1 MACPDCGAAPLRAQN
16 ENQRFHLLTGMQG
29 GGDQWPGIRG
39 QGVRGQ
45 NAEVNC
51 FYFCILTFDLAMADE
66 LANDAG
72 LDFDSWD
79 LRPDRLELEADE
91 VHVWR
96 GSLDCGERA
105 LDQFDETLTPDEKA
119 RAQRFVFQPDR
130 NSYIAARG
138 ILRELLG
145 RYLNRAPS
153 EIEFDYGAQGK
164 PALRSESSEK
174 PVQFNVSHSH
184 GMALFAFSVGR
195 QVGVDVELVRPDF
208 AGEKIA
214 ERFFSAQEVMELRR
228 LPATAQ
234 DEGFFLCWTR
244 KEAYIKA
251 RGEGLQIPLK
261 SFHVSLT
268 PGEPAR
274 LQADDSSRW
283 SLRSLRLE
291 GRYVGAVVGEGQD
304 WKLRGW
310 EAKAGN
316 HR

>member
-1 MACPDCGAAPLRAQN
+1 
-16 ENQRFHLLTGMQG
+16 
-29 GGDQWPGIRG
+29 
-39 QGVRGQ
+39 
-45 NAEVNC
+45 
-51 FYFCILTFDLAMADE
+51 MADE
-66 LANDAG
+66 LANDATSE
-72 LDFDSWD
+72 FDSWEPS
-79 LRPDRLELEADE
+79 LDRLTLADGE

-96 GSLDCGERA
+96 ASLDCSESVLHRFEAA
-105 LDQFDETLTPDEKA
+105 LAADEKA

-138 ILRELLG
+138 VLRELLG
-145 RYLNRAPS
+145 RYLSQGPS

-164 PALRSESSEK
+164 PALRSGWSQSG
-174 PVQFNVSHSH
+174 VQFNVSHSH
-184 GMALFAFSVGR
+184 GLGLFAFAVAR

-214 ERFFSAQEVMELRR
+214 ERFFSPQEVRALRS
-228 LPATAQ
+228 LPAAVQ

-268 PGEPAR
+268 PGKPAR
-274 LQADDSSRW
+274 LQANDSSRW

-291 GRYVGAVVGEGQD
+291 GRYVGALVGEGKG
-304 WKLRGW
+304 WKLRGFKW
-310 EAKAGN
+310 
-316 HR
+316 RP

>member
-1 MACPDCGAAPLRAQN
+1 
-16 ENQRFHLLTGMQG
+16 
-29 GGDQWPGIRG
+29 
-39 QGVRGQ
+39 
-45 NAEVNC
+45 
-51 FYFCILTFDLAMADE
+51 MADE
-66 LANDAG
+66 LANDATAE
-72 LDFDSWD
+72 FDAWD
-79 LRPDRLELEADE
+79 LRPDRLALEVDE

-96 GSLDCGERA
+96 ASLDCDERV
-105 LDQFDETLTPDEKA
+105 LHQFDATLAPDEKG

-138 ILRELLG
+138 VLRELLG
-145 RYLNRAPS
+145 RYLNRAPA
-153 EIEFDYGAQGK
+153 EIEFDYGPQGK
-164 PALRSESSEK
+164 PALRSGPSQTG
-174 PVQFNVSHSH
+174 VQFNISHSH
-184 GMALFAFSVGR
+184 GMALFAFTVGR

-214 ERFFSAQEVMELRR
+214 ERFFSSLEVMELRS
-228 LPATAQ
+228 LPETAR

-283 SLRSLRLE
+283 SLRSLRPG
-291 GRYVGAVVGEGQD
+291 GRYVGAVVVEGQG
-304 WKLRGW
+304 WKVRGW
-310 EAKAGN
+310 EWGP
-316 HR
+316 

>member
-1 MACPDCGAAPLRAQN
+1 
-16 ENQRFHLLTGMQG
+16 
-29 GGDQWPGIRG
+29 
-39 QGVRGQ
+39 
-45 NAEVNC
+45 
-51 FYFCILTFDLAMADE
+51 MADGP
-66 LANDAG
+66 ANDGAP
-72 LDFDSWD
+72 DFDSWEASPE
-79 LRPDRLELEADE
+79 LLALEEDE

-96 GSLDCGERA
+96 ASLDCDGRV
-105 LDQFDETLTPDEKA
+105 LHQFDETLAPDEKA
-119 RAQRFVFQPDR
+119 RAQRFVFRPDR

-145 RYLNRAPS
+145 RYLKRAPS
-153 EIEFDYGAQGK
+153 EIEFDYGPQGK
-164 PALRSESSEK
+164 PALRSGSHEGQ
-174 PVQFNVSHSH
+174 VQFNLSHSH
-184 GMALFAFSVGR
+184 GVALFAFAAGR

-214 ERFFSAQEVMELRR
+214 ERFFSSQEVMELRS
-228 LPATAQ
+228 LPAAVL

-283 SLRSLRLE
+283 SLRSLRLG
-291 GRYVGAVVGEGQD
+291 GRYVGAVVGEGNG

-310 EAKAGN
+310 EVEAVD
-316 HR
+316 R

>member
-1 MACPDCGAAPLRAQN
+1 MADGQANGAA
-16 ENQRFHLLTGMQG
+16 
-29 GGDQWPGIRG
+29 
-39 QGVRGQ
+39 
-45 NAEVNC
+45 AE
-51 FYFCILTFDLAMADE
+51 A
-66 LANDAG
+66 
-72 LDFDSWD
+72 DSWE
-79 LRPDRLELEADE
+79 PGPERLALDEDE

-96 GSLDCGERA
+96 ASLDCGERV
-105 LDQFDETLTPDEKA
+105 LRQFEGTLAPDEKN

-145 RYLNRAPS
+145 RYLSQTPD
-153 EIEFDYGAQGK
+153 EIEFDYGPQGK
-164 PALRSESSEK
+164 PALRNESSQR

-184 GMALFAFSVGR
+184 GVALFAFAVGR

-214 ERFFSAQEVMELRR
+214 ERFFSPQEVMELRS
-228 LPATAQ
+228 LPPAVQ

-268 PGEPAR
+268 PGEPTR
-274 LQADDSSRW
+274 LQADDGSRW
-283 SLRSLRLE
+283 RLRSLRPE
-291 GRYVGAVVGEGQD
+291 GRYVGAVVGEGKD
-304 WKLRGW
+304 WRLRGW
-310 EAKAGN
+310 EWKLQG
-316 HR
+316 

>member
-1 MACPDCGAAPLRAQN
+1 MLKYTVFTLRSVAHDAAA
-16 ENQRFHLLTGMQG
+16 
-29 GGDQWPGIRG
+29 
-39 QGVRGQ
+39 
-45 NAEVNC
+45 
-51 FYFCILTFDLAMADE
+51 
-66 LANDAG
+66 
-72 LDFDSWD
+72 DFDSWD
-79 LRPDRLELEADE
+79 PRPGRLELEGDE

-96 GSLDCGERA
+96 ASLDCDERV
-105 LDQFDETLTPDEKA
+105 LHQFEATLAPDEKA

-130 NSYIAARG
+130 NSYMAARG

-164 PALRSESSEK
+164 PALLSESSER

-184 GMALFAFSVGR
+184 GMALFAFAVGR
-195 QVGVDVELVRPDF
+195 HVGVDVELVRPDF

-214 ERFFSAQEVMELRR
+214 ERFFSSQEVMELRR
-228 LPATAQ
+228 LPADTR

-274 LQADDSSRW
+274 LQAADSSRW
-283 SLRSLRLE
+283 CLRPLHVS
-291 GRYVGAVVGEGQD
+291 GRYVGAVVGEGHD

-310 EAKAGN
+310 EW
-316 HR
+316 RM

>member
-1 MACPDCGAAPLRAQN
+1 
-16 ENQRFHLLTGMQG
+16 
-29 GGDQWPGIRG
+29 
-39 QGVRGQ
+39 
-45 NAEVNC
+45 
-51 FYFCILTFDLAMADE
+51 MADE
-66 LANDAG
+66 LANDSTSE
-72 LDFDSWD
+72 FDSWEPS
-79 LRPDRLELEADE
+79 LDRLALADGE

-96 GSLDCGERA
+96 ASLDCSESVLHRFEAA
-105 LDQFDETLTPDEKA
+105 LAADEKA

-138 ILRELLG
+138 VLRELLG
-145 RYLNRAPS
+145 KYLHRGPS

-164 PALRSESSEK
+164 PALRSGWSQSGL
-174 PVQFNVSHSH
+174 QFNVSHSH
-184 GMALFAFSVGR
+184 GMALFAFAVAR
-195 QVGVDVELVRPDF
+195 PVGVDVEMVRADF

-214 ERFFSAQEVMELRR
+214 ERFFSPQEVRELRS
-228 LPATAQ
+228 LPAAVQ

-268 PGEPAR
+268 PTKPAR

-291 GRYVGAVVGEGQD
+291 GRYVGAVVGEGKG
-304 WKLRGW
+304 WKLRGLEW
-310 EAKAGN
+310 
-316 HR
+316 RP

>member
-1 MACPDCGAAPLRAQN
+1 
-16 ENQRFHLLTGMQG
+16 
-29 GGDQWPGIRG
+29 
-39 QGVRGQ
+39 
-45 NAEVNC
+45 
-51 FYFCILTFDLAMADE
+51 MADE
-66 LANDAG
+66 LANDG
-72 LDFDSWD
+72 GPDFESWEAAPEF
-79 LRPDRLELEADE
+79 LALEADE

-96 GSLDCGERA
+96 ASLDCDDRV
-105 LDQFDETLTPDEKA
+105 LHQFDETLAPDEKD

-130 NSYIAARG
+130 SSYIAARG

-145 RYLNRAPS
+145 RYLKRAPS
-153 EIEFDYGAQGK
+153 EIEFDYGPQGK
-164 PALRSESSEK
+164 PALGSGSYEG
-174 PVQFNVSHSH
+174 PVQFNLSHSH

-214 ERFFSAQEVMELRR
+214 ERFFSSQEVMELRS
-228 LPATAQ
+228 LPAAVQ

-304 WKLRGW
+304 WKLRRW
-310 EAKAGN
+310 EW
-316 HR
+316 RP